1 MTIINPSDFS
11 AWFKVKSKL
20 MLCAVHFQFNM
31 VKKLKAL
38 DFSIEMRRIFIYGF
52 IALINSIDINEF
64 NRCLVCMNIIFNMEF
79 CDNELLKIQLNFI
92 ESNSLANKKDKLD
105 YDLNDMNIKD
115 NKYNLYESLE
125 TDPTEDFLGMYFCS
139 K

>member
-31 VKKLKAL
+31 VKKIKAL

-125 TDPTEDFLGMYFCS
+125 TDPTEDFLGMYFCY

>member
-1 MTIINPSDFS
+1 
-11 AWFKVKSKL
+11 
-20 MLCAVHFQFNM
+20 M